1 MDLETTSFTYSDK
14 LAYATKMN
22 PDLQAETLKALGA
35 SPAESAELLTYNE
48 NLFDLEAMGPETR
61 FPFPD
66 EPFVA
71 FWEEVAAASRER
83 GAFAVLRE
91 HLPQLAFPI
100 REGISR
106 TEAYRDATLRGMPVE
121 TLPEATGLELAHPEA
136 VELALHGSPAGRI
149 PLLIARRRPEF
160 VALIQA
166 LTRKNEPEP
175 VSDAQGA
182 LMLAG
187 YNNWSRIRELRRRWE
202 AVEPAARQ
210 TLTWAEEFK
219 RIQPQRELYQDR
231 FILLSDG
238 PYSAVPAGDLG
249 LDEGEWRQLSLVIRR
264 DHECAHYLTRRLF
277 GSMRNNLLDELM
289 ADYAGLIG
297 ATGRFNA
304 GWFLRFLGLED
315 FPRYRAGARL
325 DLYRGK
331 PLLSDGAFRVLQ
343 RLIRE
348 AALNLERFDA
358 GRSQD
363 RTPAGT
369 ARTLAALA
377 SLRLEDLAAPGA
389 EERIREAVERLRG
402 RLDG

>member
-1 MDLETTSFTYSDK
+1 MT
-14 LAYATKMN
+14 
-22 PDLQAETLKALGA
+22 KALQDSVLARLGA
-35 SPAESAELLTYNE
+35 APEEAAELRAYNE
-48 NLFDLEAMGPETR
+48 NVFDLGALGPESR

-71 FWEEVAAASRER
+71 FWEEVAAESRER

-106 TEAYRDATLRGMPVE
+106 TEAYRDATLRGAPVA
-121 TLPEATGLELAHPEA
+121 TLPEATGLELEHPEA
-136 VELALHGSPAGRI
+136 LEVVLHTSPAGRI
-149 PLLIARRRPEF
+149 PLLIVRRRPEF

-166 LTRKNEPEP
+166 LTRRNEPEP
-175 VSDAQGA
+175 VPDAQGA
-182 LMLAG
+182 VMLAG
-187 YNNWSRIRELRRRWE
+187 YSNWSRIRELRRRWE
-202 AVEPAARQ
+202 AGEPAARQ
-210 TLTWAEEFK
+210 TATWSEEFQ

-289 ADYAGLIG
+289 ADYAGLAG

-331 PLLSDGAFRVLQ
+331 PPLSDGAFCVLQ

-348 AALNLERFDA
+348 AALSLERFDA
-358 GRSQD
+358 KQSPD
-363 RTPAGT
+363 RTPAAT
-369 ARTLAALA
+369 ALTLAALA

-389 EERIREAVERLRG
+389 EERIREAVERLRV
-402 RLDG
+402 RLSG

>member
-1 MDLETTSFTYSDK
+1 MTR
-14 LAYATKMN
+14 
-22 PDLQAETLKALGA
+22 DLQDSVLARLGA
-35 SPAESAELLTYNE
+35 APGEAAELRAYNE
-48 NLFDLEAMGPETR
+48 NVFDLGALGPETR

-71 FWEEVAAASRER
+71 FWEAVAAESRER
-83 GAFAVLRE
+83 SAFAVLRE
-91 HLPQLAFPI
+91 RLPQLAFPI

-106 TEAYRDATLRGMPVE
+106 TEAYRDATLRGVPVE
-121 TLPEATGLELAHPEA
+121 TLPEATGLEIAHPEA
-136 VELALHGSPAGRI
+136 VEVVLHSSPAGRI
-149 PLLIARRRPEF
+149 PLLIVRRRPEF

-166 LTRKNEPEP
+166 LSRKNEPEP
-175 VSDAQGA
+175 VSEAQGA

-202 AVEPAARQ
+202 AAEPAARQ
-210 TLTWAEEFK
+210 TATWGEEFQ
-219 RIQPQRELYQDR
+219 RLQPQRELYQDR

-238 PYSAVPAGDLG
+238 PYSAVPARDLD
-249 LDEGEWRQLSLVIRR
+249 LDEAQWRQLSLVIRC

-289 ADYAGLIG
+289 ADYAGLVG
-297 ATGRFNA
+297 ATGRFHA
-304 GWFLRFLGLED
+304 GWFLRFLGLEG
-315 FPRYRAGARL
+315 FPEYRAGGRL

-331 PLLSDGAFRVLQ
+331 PPLSGGAFRVLQ

-348 AALNLERFDA
+348 AALSLERFDA
-358 GRSQD
+358 GEDQD
-363 RTPAGT
+363 RSPAGT

-389 EERIREAVERLRG
+389 EDRIREAVERLRG

>member
-1 MDLETTSFTYSDK
+1 MTR
-14 LAYATKMN
+14 
-22 PDLQAETLKALGA
+22 DLQDSVLARLGA
-35 SPAESAELLTYNE
+35 APEEAAELRAYNE
-48 NLFDLEAMGPETR
+48 NVFDLGALGPETR

-71 FWEEVAAASRER
+71 FWEAVAAQSRER

-91 HLPQLAFPI
+91 RLPQLAFPI

-106 TEAYRDATLRGMPVE
+106 TEAYRDATLRGVPVE
-121 TLPEATGLELAHPEA
+121 TLPAATGLELAHPEA
-136 VELALHGSPAGRI
+136 VEVVLHTSPAGRI
-149 PLLIARRRPEF
+149 PLLIVRRRPEF

-166 LTRKNEPEP
+166 LSRKNEPEP
-175 VSDAQGA
+175 VSEAQGA

-202 AVEPAARQ
+202 AEEPAARQ
-210 TLTWAEEFK
+210 TATWGEEFQ
-219 RIQPQRELYQDR
+219 RLQPRRELYQDR

-238 PYSAVPAGDLG
+238 PYSAVPARDLN
-249 LDEGEWRQLSLVIRR
+249 LDEAGWRQLSLVIRR

-289 ADYAGLIG
+289 ADYAGLVG
-297 ATGRFNA
+297 ATGRFDA
-304 GWFLRFLGLED
+304 AWFLRFLGLED
-315 FPRYRAGARL
+315 FPEYRAGARL

-331 PLLSDGAFRVLQ
+331 PPLSGGAFRVLQ

-348 AALNLERFDA
+348 AALSLERFDA
-358 GRSQD
+358 GQDQD

-389 EERIREAVERLRG
+389 EERIGDAVERLRG

>member
-1 MDLETTSFTYSDK
+1 
-14 LAYATKMN
+14 MN
-22 PDLQAETLKALGA
+22 PDLQAAALESFGASAAEGEELLAYNENFFDLDALGA
-35 SPAESAELLTYNE
+35 ATH
-48 NLFDLEAMGPETR
+48 

-71 FWEEVAAASRER
+71 FWEDVAAESRER
-83 GAFAVLRE
+83 GAFAVLRQR
-91 HLPQLAFPI
+91 LPQLAFPI
-100 REGISR
+100 RAGISR
-106 TEAYRDATLRGMPVE
+106 TEAYRDATLRGVPVE
-121 TLPEATGLELAHPEA
+121 TLPEATGLELEHPEA
-136 VELALHGSPAGRI
+136 LEVVLHTSPAGRI
-149 PLLIARRRPEF
+149 PLLIVRRRPEF

-166 LTRKNEPEP
+166 LTRRNEPEP
-175 VSDAQGA
+175 VADAQGA

-187 YNNWSRIRELRRRWE
+187 YSNWSRIRELRRRWE
-202 AVEPAARQ
+202 AEEPAARH
-210 TLTWAEEFK
+210 TASWGEELK
-219 RIQPQRELYQDR
+219 RLQPQRELYQDR

-238 PYSAVPAGDLG
+238 PYSAVPAADLG
-249 LDEGEWRQLSLVIRR
+249 LDEARWRQLSLVIRR

-289 ADYAGLIG
+289 ADYAGLVG
-297 ATGRFNA
+297 AMGRFQA

-315 FPRYRAGARL
+315 FPGYRAGARL

-331 PLLSDGAFRVLQ
+331 PPLSDGAFRVLQ

-358 GRSQD
+358 GRRQD

-377 SLRLEDLAAPGA
+377 SLRLEELAAPGA
-389 EERIREAVERLRG
+389 DARIAEAVEHVRRRLPAA
-402 RLDG
+402 

>member
-1 MDLETTSFTYSDK
+1 M
-14 LAYATKMN
+14 AR
-22 PDLQAETLKALGA
+22 DLQDSVLARLGA
-35 SPAESAELLTYNE
+35 APAEAAELRAYNE
-48 NLFDLEAMGPETR
+48 NVFDLGALGPETR

-71 FWEEVAAASRER
+71 FWEAVAAQSRER

-91 HLPQLAFPI
+91 RLPQLAFPI

-106 TEAYRDATLRGMPVE
+106 TEAYRDATLRGVPVE
-121 TLPEATGLELAHPEA
+121 TLLEATGLEIAHPEA
-136 VELALHGSPAGRI
+136 VEVVLHTSPAGRI
-149 PLLIARRRPEF
+149 PLLIVRRRPEF

-166 LTRKNEPEP
+166 LSRKNEPEP
-175 VSDAQGA
+175 VPEAQGA

-202 AVEPAARQ
+202 AEEPADRQ
-210 TLTWAEEFK
+210 TATWGEEFQ
-219 RIQPQRELYQDR
+219 RLQPQRELYQDR

-238 PYSAVPAGDLG
+238 PYSAVPARDLD
-249 LDEGEWRQLSLVIRR
+249 LDEAGWRQLSLVIRR

-289 ADYAGLIG
+289 ADYAGLVG
-297 ATGRFNA
+297 ATGRFRA

-331 PLLSDGAFRVLQ
+331 PPLSDGAFRVLQ
-343 RLIRE
+343 RLICE
-348 AALNLERFDA
+348 AALSLERFDA
-358 GRSQD
+358 GQDQD

-389 EERIREAVERLRG
+389 EERIREAVKRLRG

>member
-1 MDLETTSFTYSDK
+1 
-14 LAYATKMN
+14 MN
-22 PDLQAETLKALGA
+22 PDLQADALESFGA
-35 SPAESAELLTYNE
+35 SPAESAELLAYNQ
-48 NLFDLEAMGPETR
+48 NVFDLGALGPETR
-61 FPFPD
+61 FPLPD

-71 FWEEVAAASRER
+71 FWEKVAAESRER

-106 TEAYRDATLRGMPVE
+106 TEAYRDATLRGVPVE

-136 VELALHGSPAGRI
+136 VEVVLHGSPAGRI

-175 VSDAQGA
+175 VAGAQGA

-187 YNNWSRIRELRRRWE
+187 YSNWSRIRELRRRWE
-202 AVEPAARQ
+202 AEDPAARRRA
-210 TLTWAEEFK
+210 TWGEEFQ
-219 RIQPQRELYQDR
+219 RLQPRRELFQDR

-249 LDEGEWRQLSLVIRR
+249 LDEAEWRQLSLVIRR

-289 ADYAGLIG
+289 ADYAGLVG
-297 ATGRFNA
+297 ATGRFDA

-331 PLLSDGAFRVLQ
+331 PPLSDGAFLVLQ

-348 AALNLERFDA
+348 AALSLERFDA
-358 GRSQD
+358 GRGQD

-369 ARTLAALA
+369 ARTLTALA

-389 EERIREAVERLRG
+389 EERIHEAVERLRV